1 MCILSRLLIYIS
13 IPILFFPNSSAQSLS
28 FRLGINYSDF
38 NMSELKDVQSTISS
52 SIKSYL
58 PIRDLETFPAY
69 YVYDIQLMFVKM
81 IPIDVGFS
89 ASYMSTGGRSY
100 YSDYSGTYNIDYL
113 VNAST
118 IAINLEKMVLDSDID
133 LLIGTKLMLISTD
146 FTLDENIRVEYETDS
161 NSIETTSNSFGL
173 TLSGALQYE
182 LSSFLFR
189 VNLGYL
195 FDFQDDLHKVGD
207 PDDYLITRGA
217 EKVSADWSGVFIG
230 FALGYN
236 IELE

>member
-1 MCILSRLLIYIS
+1 
-13 IPILFFPNSSAQSLS
+13 
-28 FRLGINYSDF
+28 
-38 NMSELKDVQSTISS
+38 
-52 SIKSYL
+52 
-58 PIRDLETFPAY
+58 
-69 YVYDIQLMFVKM
+69 MFVEM

-89 ASYMSTGGRSY
+89 ANYMSTGARSY
-100 YSDYSGTYNIDYL
+100 YADYSGMYNIDYL

-118 IAINLEKMVLDSDID
+118 IAINLEKMILDSDID

-146 FTLDENIRVEYETDS
+146 FTLDENIRVDYETDS

-173 TLSGALQYE
+173 TLIGSIQYQ

-207 PDDYLITRGA
+207 PDDYLITRDA

-230 FALGYN
+230 FALGFN